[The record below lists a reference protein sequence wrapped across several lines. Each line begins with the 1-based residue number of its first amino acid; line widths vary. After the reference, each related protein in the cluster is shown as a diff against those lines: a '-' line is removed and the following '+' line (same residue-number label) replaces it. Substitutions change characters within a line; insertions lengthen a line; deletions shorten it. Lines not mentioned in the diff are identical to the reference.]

1 VYAGLGPSKR
11 ARLHA
16 AAATALAEQQGRAP
30 GRRLGEIA
38 LHRCEAAGE
47 AGDAEAVD
55 LAAEA
60 AAIAM
65 DEGSYEQAVALLTR
79 ALAVVPDGDI
89 ERRRSI
95 AGHRARAFARLTHA
109 ILDTPAS

>member
-1 VYAGLGPSKR
+1 
-11 ARLHA
+11 
-16 AAATALAEQQGRAP
+16 
-30 GRRLGEIA
+30 
-38 LHRCEAAGE
+38 
-47 AGDAEAVD
+47 
-55 LAAEA
+55 AEA

-65 DEGSYEQAVALLTR
+65 DEGAYEQAVALLTR